1 MVILPLRNPRRK
13 RRGEGLSLSDAELS
27 SFDDHIAM
35 VREGKPLY
43 PGVGFPRTHCVE
55 RMQLDPSDARRPSP
69 ADRFAA
75 HVCDPFALLNRLG
88 AAQLAFRVR
97 P

>member
-1 MVILPLRNPRRK
+1 MVILLLRSPRRK
-13 RRGEGLSLSDAELS
+13 RRGEGLSLYLELS
-27 SFDDHIAM
+27 WFDDRIAM
-35 VREGKPLY
+35 MREGKPLY
-43 PGVGFPRTHCVE
+43 PGVDFPRTHGVE

-75 HVCDPFALLNRLG
+75 QVSVDPFASLNRSA
-88 AAQLAFRVR
+88 AAQLALRVR

>member
-13 RRGEGLSLSDAELS
+13 RRSEGLSLSDVELS
-27 SFDDHIAM
+27 SFDDDIAM
-35 VREGKPLY
+35 VRKGKPLY
-43 PGVGFPRTHCVE
+43 PGVGLPCRHGVE
-55 RMQLDPSDARRPSP
+55 RMQLDPSDARRPSL
-69 ADRFAA
+69 ADRFSA

-88 AAQLAFRVR
+88 AAQLALRVR